1 MLFHKFKETPIFSS
15 RTPLLRTLN
24 LPPARFPRSHL
35 TSESFVEFSICSY
48 ERTGEQS
55 NKRPGTPYRRVR
67 LARFA
72 RVTLLRHALPISLL
86 ILRKKTDCFSVQS
99 RRLCSPQFP
108 FLLFS
113 CLRFAQFSRPDY
125 LGALNRLARKLNGAE
140 KTLDNNDLNQVGVQQ
155 FQ

>member
-1 MLFHKFKETPIFSS
+1 MLFHKFKEKPIFSS
-15 RTPLLRTLN
+15 HTPLLRTLN
-24 LPPARFPRSHL
+24 LPPPRFPRSHL
-35 TSESFVEFSICSY
+35 TSKSLVEFSICSY

-72 RVTLLRHALPISLL
+72 PRFTDFFTDFE
-86 ILRKKTDCFSVQS
+86 KKTDCFAVQS
-99 RRLCSPQFP
+99 RRLCSSQFP
-108 FLLFS
+108 LLLFS
-113 CLRFAQFSRPDY
+113 CLRFAQFSCPDY

-140 KTLDNNDLNQVGVQQ
+140 KALDNNDLNQVGVQR

>member
-55 NKRPGTPYRRVR
+55 NKRPGKPYRRVR

-86 ILRKKTDCFSVQS
+86 ILRKKPTVFQS
-99 RRLCSPQFP
+99 RAAASALLS
-108 FLLFS
+108 FLSFYFRV
-113 CLRFAQFSRPDY
+113 C
-125 LGALNRLARKLNGAE
+125 ALLNSAVPTISE
-140 KTLDNNDLNQVGVQQ
+140 P
-155 FQ
+155 

>member
-1 MLFHKFKETPIFSS
+1 MSKLQCFCDFYMLFHKFKETPIFSS

-86 ILRKKTDCFSVQS
+86 ILRKKNRLFFSLEPPPLLSSVS
-99 RRLCSPQFP
+99 FPFIFVFALCSIQP
-108 FLLFS
+108 
-113 CLRFAQFSRPDY
+113 SR
-125 LGALNRLARKLNGAE
+125 LSRSLKQASSQAKWS
-140 KTLDNNDLNQVGVQQ
+140 
-155 FQ
+155 